1 MNPFAIIQSLIGAVF
16 NLYINIWLIIIG
28 FIFFTQISW
37 GEIGLGMVVVGIAW
51 YFFDKS
57 LR

>member
-37 GEIGLGMVVVGIAW
+37 GEIGLAVVVVSIAW

>member
-57 LR
+57 IR